1 MWLLVKVK
9 EASESSE
16 GSLMAKMAPSST
28 KLNVLL
34 LMMTSSQATN
44 WKDSVAKVL
53 KMLCSILTEATV
65 ALIAPC
71 LAVDWISE
79 CVRRKEDTP
88 ATTDFWDREL
98 MLHLWKLR
106 REMAA
111 VLEKALRSILW
122 IVESLKLMLL
132 MNSPEKALVA
142 IFSIRLCSM
151 EIDLKEEGKTLEDR
165 EKNFSLI
172 FYILFYVKVS

>member
-1 MWLLVKVK
+1 M
-9 EASESSE
+9 
-16 GSLMAKMAPSST
+16 
-28 KLNVLL
+28 
-34 LMMTSSQATN
+34 
-44 WKDSVAKVL
+44 
-53 KMLCSILTEATV
+53 
-65 ALIAPC
+65 IAPC

-142 IFSIRLCSM
+142 IYLRLY
-151 EIDLKEEGKTLEDR
+151 G
-165 EKNFSLI
+165 
-172 FYILFYVKVS
+172 